1 MNNNEQFEISALEQM
16 DERIER
22 FIRNQMTE
30 EEEQEFRQDI
40 KSDEE
45 LRIRTYVTATMAKGM
60 KKLQKE
66 EAKKIIDSCIS
77 NNEHQIRYTKLRWV
91 VSIAA
96 LFIVVFGG
104 YFGYNEYDYHK
115 RNVIVAEYIINYQSA
130 RGTGETEIEEKLK
143 LLAVTI
149 QRERDMT
156 SAISELQLLYAKRKT
171 DLACIQNST
180 MISWNLAL
188 AYFKQNK
195 KEKAR
200 AILINLKKE
209 EPSTTKK
216 VNALLNKIN

>member
-45 LRIRTYVTATMAKGM
+45 LRIRAYVTATMAKGM

-77 NNEHQIRYTKLRWV
+77 NDEHQIRYTKLRWV

-130 RGTGETEIEEKLK
+130 RGTGDTEIEEKLK
-143 LLAVTI
+143 SLAVTI

-188 AYFKQNK
+188 AYFKQNE